1 MKRLQ
6 WVRSRFDAERLA
18 VGVLCLLFAL
28 SLGAHYGVSD
38 QNVYLLS
45 GLRLADPSFLAK
57 DWFASETVQHHAA
70 FTYLVYLLQAT
81 GPLPWTSAALYL
93 LLKALA
99 ALSAYVTLRALYDR
113 PLLPFLLSLI
123 LLHLAIGTTKLLSH
137 PFFVPWL
144 LPAGAA
150 SALFLAGVAAL
161 SRAAPT
167 PSRCASN
174 GLSVALSGAL
184 FGLSGLLHGTFLF
197 LTPLFLGGVWIA
209 LPRRFSMREK
219 IAFLVPFLA
228 LTLPVAWTVLARFD
242 LGESAVGRLDA
253 LLRLRAP
260 HHYLPRTWGM
270 AGFALFAQHAT
281 LGIIGLLVRWPKT
294 PRSPIVLAAAASLSG
309 LFIFVFFCT
318 VILFVP
324 QVALLEPFHF
334 VALLSFWA
342 LLFFAGALAQGVD
355 PDQDLSPERRLRQRV
370 LLCLGLFVA
379 FQTNRIVGVTLTV
392 LTGLCL
398 IGARGGR
405 PGLNARRLLLGGTLL
420 FLSGLA
426 AFCLPLSTAFFVP
439 YRAEGGPCLWAYS
452 LTPPKA
458 LAVLMPSRAESDLYR
473 WVRAATPED
482 ALFVV
487 PLDLERFRLG
497 AGRGIVVDWK
507 GFPYRLRD
515 AEAWRRRVAAV
526 SGAADPA
533 SKQEA
538 LRGYLDMGLERAR
551 ALARAFGARYVVV
564 RTGQHLGDLSELNK
578 VYSND
583 EYSVYSI
590 F

>member
-1 MKRLQ
+1 MTLKWIRA
-6 WVRSRFDAERLA
+6 RCDAERLA
-18 VGVLCLLFAL
+18 VGGLCLLFAL
-28 SLGAHYGVSD
+28 SLGVHYGVSD

-45 GLRLADPSFLAK
+45 GLRMADPSFLAN
-57 DWFASETVQHHAA
+57 DWFAAETVQHHAA
-70 FTYLVYLLQAT
+70 FTYLVYLLQAA

-93 LLKALA
+93 LLKALV

-123 LLHLAIGTTKLLSH
+123 LLHLAIGTTRLLSH

-161 SRAAPT
+161 SRADT
-167 PSRCASN
+167 RPSRC
-174 GLSVALSGAL
+174 VLSGAL

-197 LTPLFLGGVWIA
+197 LTPLFLGGVWVA
-209 LPRRFSMREK
+209 LPRRFSAREK
-219 IAFLVPFLA
+219 VAFLIPYLA

-242 LGESAVGRLDA
+242 IGESAVGRLDA

-260 HHYLPRTWGM
+260 HHYLPGTWGM
-270 AGFALFAQHAT
+270 KGFALFAQHAT
-281 LGIIGLLVRWPKT
+281 LGVIGLLARWPQT
-294 PRSPIVLAAAASLSG
+294 PRSPIVLAAAASLAG
-309 LFIFVFFCT
+309 LFILVLFCT
-318 VILFVP
+318 TALFIP

-334 VALLSFWA
+334 VALLSCWA

-355 PDQDLSPERRLRQRV
+355 PAQGLSPGRRLRQRV
-370 LLCLGLFVA
+370 LLGLGLFVA
-379 FQTNRIVGVTLTV
+379 FETNRVVGVTLILLTV
-392 LTGLCL
+392 LCL
-398 IGARGGR
+398 VGARIRR
-405 PGLNARRLLLGGTLL
+405 PVLNARRLLFGGTLL

-439 YRAEGGPCLWAYS
+439 YRAESGPCKWAYS
-452 LTPPKA
+452 LTPPRA

-473 WVRAATPED
+473 WVRASTPRD
-482 ALFVV
+482 ALFVA

-507 GFPYRLRD
+507 GFPYRVQD
-515 AEAWRRRVAAV
+515 AEAWYRRVTAV
-526 SGAADPA
+526 SGAASPA
-533 SKQEA
+533 SKQEV
-538 LRGYLDMGLERAR
+538 LQGYLLLNAGRAR

-564 RTGQHLGDLSELNK
+564 RAGQHLGDLSELPR
-578 VYSND
+578 VYAND
-583 EYSVYSI
+583 EYSVYRIEGSGGG
-590 F
+590 

>member
-1 MKRLQ
+1 MTFKWART
-6 WVRSRFDAERLA
+6 RCDAERLA
-18 VGVLCLLFAL
+18 VGGLCLLFAL

-93 LLKALA
+93 LLKALV

-144 LPAGAA
+144 LPTGAA

-161 SRAAPT
+161 SRAAP
-167 PSRCASN
+167 SRCASN
-174 GLSVALSGAL
+174 DLSVALSGAL

-209 LPRRFSMREK
+209 LPRRFSAREK

-253 LLRLRAP
+253 LLRIRAP

-270 AGFALFAQHAT
+270 AGFALFAQHVT
-281 LGIIGLLVRWPKT
+281 LGIIGLLARWPRT

-309 LFIFVFFCT
+309 LFIFVFFST

-334 VALLSFWA
+334 VALLSYWA
-342 LLFFAGALAQGVD
+342 LLFFAGALAQEVD

-370 LLCLGLFVA
+370 LLGLGLFVA
-379 FQTNRIVGVTLTV
+379 FQTNRVVGVALAV
-392 LTGLCL
+392 LTLLCL

-405 PGLNARRLLLGGTLL
+405 PGLNARRPLFVGTLL

-439 YRAEGGPCLWAYS
+439 YRAEGGPCKWAYS

-458 LAVLMPSRAESDLYR
+458 LAVLMPSKAESDLYR

-482 ALFVV
+482 ALFVA

-497 AGRGIVVDWK
+497 AGRGVVVDWK
-507 GFPYRLRD
+507 GFPYHVQE
-515 AEAWRRRVAAV
+515 AEAWYRRVAAV
-526 SGAADPA
+526 SGAANPA

-538 LRGYLDMGLERAR
+538 LRGYLDLDTERAR
-551 ALARAFGARYVVV
+551 ALARAFGARYLVV
-564 RTGQHLGDLSELNK
+564 RAGQHLGDLSELPR

-590 F
+590 VM

>member
-6 WVRSRFDAERLA
+6 WVRSRFDAERLT
-18 VGVLCLLFAL
+18 VGGLCLLFAL

-45 GLRLADPSFLAK
+45 GLRMADPSFLAK

-70 FTYLVYLLQAT
+70 FTYLVYLLRAT

-93 LLKALA
+93 LLKALV

-113 PLLPFLLSLI
+113 PFLPFLLSLI

-161 SRAAPT
+161 SRAAP
-167 PSRCASN
+167 SRC
-174 GLSVALSGAL
+174 ALSGAL

-209 LPRRFSMREK
+209 LPRRFSTRERV
-219 IAFLVPFLA
+219 AFLVPFLA

-334 VALLSFWA
+334 VALLSYLA
-342 LLFFAGALAQGVD
+342 LLFFAGALAQEVD
-355 PDQDLSPERRLRQRV
+355 PDQDPSPPERRLRQRV
-370 LLCLGLFVA
+370 LLGLGLFVA
-379 FQTNRIVGVTLTV
+379 FQTNRVVGVALTV
-392 LTGLCL
+392 LIGLCL

-405 PGLNARRLLLGGTLL
+405 LGLNARRPLFGGTLL
-420 FLSGLA
+420 FLSGLV

-439 YRAEGGPCLWAYS
+439 YRAEGGPCRWAYS

-458 LAVLMPSRAESDLYR
+458 LAVLMPSKAESDLYR

-487 PLDLERFRLG
+487 PLDLERFRLN

-515 AEAWRRRVAAV
+515 AEAWYRRVAAV
-526 SGAADPA
+526 SGATNPA
-533 SKQEA
+533 SKQET
-538 LRGYLDMGLERAR
+538 LRGYLDLNPERAR

-564 RTGQHLGDLSELNK
+564 RTGQHLGDLRELPK
-578 VYSND
+578 VYAND

-590 F
+590 VM